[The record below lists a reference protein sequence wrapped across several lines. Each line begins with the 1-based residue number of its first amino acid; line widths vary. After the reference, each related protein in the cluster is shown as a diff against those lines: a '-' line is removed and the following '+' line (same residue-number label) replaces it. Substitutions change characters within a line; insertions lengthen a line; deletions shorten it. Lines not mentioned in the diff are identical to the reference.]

1 MWYLLLRVY
10 VGNCMRFTGR
20 NAAMINKVFFIGIG
34 NGIYSTFQHKAV
46 QYNIIYNSDMS
57 VFSLYVT
64 YDWTVSV
71 I

>member
-1 MWYLLLRVY
+1 
-10 VGNCMRFTGR
+10 MRFTGR
-20 NAAMINKVFFIGIG
+20 NAAINNKVLFIG

-64 YDWTVSV
+64 YDGTVSV